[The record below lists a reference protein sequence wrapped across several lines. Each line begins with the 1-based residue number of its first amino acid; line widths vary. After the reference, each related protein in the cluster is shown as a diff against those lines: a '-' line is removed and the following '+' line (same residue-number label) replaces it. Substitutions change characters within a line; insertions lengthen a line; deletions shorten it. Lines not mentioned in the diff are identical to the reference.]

1 MKDENVI
8 DLNEVFYT
16 IKKRKALIIIITL
29 VPVIISVIISFFIMS
44 PVYESSS
51 TVIIIGHKNDMQV
64 QDPNSQYTN
73 VMMYQSLTKTYAA
86 LATSRFIEEKAA
98 QKLGKG
104 ITASELGSSIT
115 VTPRDETQL
124 IDIKADGNTPEE
136 ALERVQAISEAFS
149 ENINSIS
156 SIAEVNIVDNGQLP
170 QSPIKPNKKLY
181 IAISFIIGI
190 LLSITTAISLER
202 RTEKIVKEV
211 NK

>member
-16 IKKRKALIIIITL
+16 IKKRKVLIIIITL

-64 QDPNSQYTN
+64 QDPSSQYTN
-73 VMMYQSLTKTYAA
+73 VMMYQSLTKTYAD

-98 QKLGKG
+98 QKLGKS
-104 ITASELGSSIT
+104 ITASQLGSSIT

-124 IDIKADGNTPEE
+124 IDIKANGNTPEE

-202 RTEKIVKEV
+202 RTEKTVKEV
-211 NK
+211 KK

>member
-16 IKKRKALIIIITL
+16 IKKRKALIVIITL
-29 VPVIISVIISFFIMS
+29 VPIIISVVISFFIMS

-64 QDPNSQYTN
+64 QDPSSQYTN

-124 IDIKADGNTPEE
+124 IDIKADGNTPEQ
-136 ALERVQAISEAFS
+136 ALERVQAVSEAFS

-202 RTEKIVKEV
+202 RTEKTVK
-211 NK
+211 